1 MSGAALMVCGTASD
15 VGKSRLVTGICRAFA
30 RRGLKVAP
38 FKGQNMALNS
48 IVTPEGAEIG
58 RAQGTQAQA
67 AGVAPEAAMNPVL
80 LKPTGERCS
89 QVVVLGR
96 PWKELDAI
104 SYQRAKPQLTPTV
117 LGALADLRARYDV
130 VVCEGAGSPA
140 EVNLLDFDLVNLGLA
155 VQAGVPAILVGDI
168 DRGGVFAHLYGTV
181 ALLPEDRRSAVRGFV
196 VNKLRGDPALLG
208 NATEVL
214 RARCGIPTLGVV
226 PYLQDLWLD
235 AEDSLGLGWPP
246 PPSASPP
253 SGPPPSVLD
262 VAVLRLP
269 RISNFTDV
277 DPLAAEPGIVVRL
290 VDHAGALGDPDLV
303 VVPGSKSTVAD
314 LGWVRG
320 RGLDGAIERCLER
333 DTTVVGICG
342 GFQMLGTQIDDPL
355 GVESPAPST
364 DGLGLLAVR
373 TRFEPEKTTACR
385 RGRDALR
392 AEAVEGYEIHHG
404 RHERLDADAAWFELD
419 DGPDDGAD
427 DGPEGL
433 ADRARGIYGSAL
445 HGLFEADELRH
456 SFLSDVAARR
466 GKVWRS
472 AGVSFAALRESQI
485 DRLADA
491 CEQHLDLERLLEIAE
506 EAR

>member
-1 MSGAALMVCGTASD
+1 MSGAALMVCGTGSD
-15 VGKSRLVTGICRAFA
+15 VGKSRLVTGICRALA
-30 RRGLKVAP
+30 RRGIQVAP

-96 PWKELDAI
+96 PWKELDAMA
-104 SYQRAKPQLTPTV
+104 YQRAKPQLTATV
-117 LGALADLRARYDV
+117 LGALADLRARFDV

-140 EVNLLDFDLVNLGLA
+140 EVNLFDFDLVNLGLA
-155 VQAGVPAILVGDI
+155 VQAGIPAVLVGDI

-181 ALLPEDRRSAVRGFV
+181 ALLPDDRRRAVRGFV

-226 PYLQDLWLD
+226 PYLPDLWLD
-235 AEDSLGLGWPP
+235 AEDSLGLGWAP
-246 PPSASPP
+246 PPSVLPP
-253 SGPPPSVLD
+253 SVLPPSVLD

-269 RISNFTDV
+269 HISNFTDV
-277 DPLAAEPGIVVRL
+277 DPIAAEAGIVVRL
-290 VDHAGALGDPDLV
+290 VDHAGTFGDPDLV

-314 LGWVRG
+314 LGWMRA
-320 RGLDGAIERCLER
+320 RALDAAVERCLER
-333 DTTVVGICG
+333 GSTVVGICG
-342 GFQMLGTQIDDPL
+342 GLQMLGTHIDDPL

-373 TRFEPEKTTACR
+373 TRFAPEKTTARR

-404 RHERLDADAAWFELD
+404 RHERLDAGAAWFELD
-419 DGPDDGAD
+419 DGP
-427 DGPEGL
+427 EGI
-433 ADRARGIYGSAL
+433 ADRDRGIYASAL
-445 HGLFEADELRH
+445 HGLFEADDLRR

-472 AGVSFAALRESQI
+472 AGVSFAALRERQI

-491 CEQHLDLERLLEIAE
+491 CEQHLDVERLLEIAG

>member
-15 VGKSRLVTGICRAFA
+15 VGKSRLVTGICRALA
-30 RRGLKVAP
+30 RRGLAVAP

-48 IVTPEGAEIG
+48 VVTPDGAEIG

-96 PWKELDAI
+96 PWKELDAV
-104 SYQRAKPQLTPTV
+104 SYQRAKPQLVATV
-117 LGALADLRARYDV
+117 LGALADLRQRFDV

-140 EVNLLDFDLVNLGLA
+140 EVNLFDGDLVNLGLA
-155 VQAGVPAILVGDI
+155 VRAGVPAILVGDI

-181 ALLPEDRRSAVRGFV
+181 ALLPEDRRRAVRGFV

-208 NATEVL
+208 DATDVL
-214 RARCGIPTLGVV
+214 QARCGIPTLGVI
-226 PYLQDLWLD
+226 PYLPGLWLD
-235 AEDSLGLGWPP
+235 AEDSLGLGWAPP
-246 PPSASPP
+246 PPAL
-253 SGPPPSVLD
+253 PPPVPPPCVLD

-277 DPLAAEPGIVVRL
+277 DPLAAEPGVTVRL
-290 VDHAGALGDPDLV
+290 VEHAGALGDPDLV

-314 LGWVRG
+314 LVWLRAQ
-320 RGLDGAIERCLER
+320 GLGDAIERCLGR
-333 DTTVVGICG
+333 GTTVVGICG
-342 GFQMLGTQIDDPL
+342 GFQMLGTRIDDAL
-355 GVESPAPST
+355 AVESRVPST
-364 DGLGLLAVR
+364 EGLGLLGVR
-373 TRFEPEKTTACR
+373 TRFEREKTTACR
-385 RGRDALR
+385 RGREVSRGDP
-392 AEAVEGYEIHHG
+392 VVGYEIHHG
-404 RHERLDADAAWFELD
+404 RHERLGDGAAWFELD
-419 DGPDDGAD
+419 DGA
-427 DGPEGL
+427 EGI

-456 SFLSDVAARR
+456 AFLSEVAARR
-466 GKVWRS
+466 AKSWRS
-472 AGVSFAALRESQI
+472 AGVSFAALRERQI

-491 CEQHLDLERLLEIAE
+491 CEQHLDMERLLAIAG